1 MCIYVIQAYIEFALL
16 QLLLVLEHVVKPCSE
31 VMSCLIIAE
40 FSYILGVEQL
50 VIIIWESRTA
60 CYVMVTSGSVKLQY
74 TYITF
79 YCSTANFQIF
89 P

>member
-1 MCIYVIQAYIEFALL
+1 MHISVIQAYIEFALL
-16 QLLLVLEHVVKPCSE
+16 QLLPVIEHVVKPCSE
-31 VMSCLIIAE
+31 VMSHLIVE
-40 FSYILGVEQL
+40 FSYILGAEQL

-74 TYITF
+74 TYNTL